1 MSAPRSIW
9 FRPMTLA
16 LGVLF
21 AVAAVVVSA
30 LPEQYRPWNFA
41 AFGAIGLFLGA
52 RAGLLPALAV
62 GLLSK
67 LAFDLFNY
75 VGHHYQA
82 GYEPS
87 GIVYVCLALY
97 PLFGLALRK
106 TEHPLKVVG
115 AAAVAGVPFVLITN
129 FQAWL
134 GSANNRPLTAEG
146 LMQAYFV
153 DGLPFHRTTLASDLF
168 FSATLFAAHAVL
180 SRTLFPA
187 ERVATAGDPL
197 RA

>member
-21 AVAAVVVSA
+21 AAAAVVVSA

-41 AFGAIGLFLGA
+41 AFGAVGLFLGA
-52 RAGLLPALAV
+52 RAGLLPALVVA
-62 GLLSK
+62 LASK

-75 VGHHYQA
+75 VGHDLQADYQ
-82 GYEPS
+82 PM
-87 GIVYVCLALY
+87 GIVYVALALY
-97 PLFGLALRK
+97 PLFGLLLRT

-115 AAAVAGVPFVLITN
+115 VAAAAGVPFFLLTN
-129 FQAWL
+129 FQSWIGQAL
-134 GSANNRPLTAEG
+134 PYPMTVAG
-146 LMQAYFV
+146 LLECYAQAI
-153 DGLPFHRTTLASDLF
+153 PFHRTTLASDLF

-187 ERVATAGDPL
+187 ERLAVAADPQ